1 MAMNV
6 MLEQA
11 KQLVNRLPPVVG
23 RPQAEFDEIVA
34 LLAEPTALFGEPTA
48 LFGEP
53 STACYGSCSSVTAVV
68 DWYRLAED
76 MDQVLRHHRLRWPQ
90 VIQMLQVAAQVLKE
104 HSLQLCNC
112 PPRITRSPKETE
124 FVAMRYELSVD
135 APWEMGFV
143 LTSDCSWRLIDLDL
157 HELGVRIAFRGRWDG
172 PFEEELAI
180 DAVVEDGDDEDEE
193 YD

>member
-6 MLEQA
+6 QLEQA
-11 KQLVNRLPPVVG
+11 RNLVKRLPPVVG

-34 LLAEPTALFGEPTA
+34 LLAEPTALFGEP
-48 LFGEP
+48 
-53 STACYGSCSSVTAVV
+53 STACDGSCSDSTTVV

-112 PPRITRSPKETE
+112 PPRITKSPKETG
-124 FVAMRYELSVD
+124 FVAMRYELRVD
-135 APWEMGFV
+135 APWETGFM

-172 PFEEELAI
+172 P
-180 DAVVEDGDDEDEE
+180 VDDEIVSHAAMEHYDDDDDQE

>member
-1 MAMNV
+1 MVMNV
-6 MLEQA
+6 QLEQA
-11 KQLVNRLPPVVG
+11 RNLVKRLPPVVG

-34 LLAEPTALFGEPTA
+34 LLAEPTALFGD
-48 LFGEP
+48 P
-53 STACYGSCSSVTAVV
+53 STACDGSCSTAAEAVN
-68 DWYRLAED
+68 WYGLAEE

-112 PPRITRSPKETE
+112 PPRINFSPKEAE
-124 FVAMRYELSVD
+124 FVAVRYELRVD
-135 APWEMGFV
+135 APWKVGFE

-157 HELGVRIAFRGRWDG
+157 HEMGVRIAFKGRWDG
-172 PFEEELAI
+172 PADEE
-180 DAVVEDGDDEDEE
+180 VVGHAALEPVDDDEDEE